1 MRRAAEPWLAR
12 LARWLVAII
21 GTLGLLFLALPVLTI
36 VPLSFSSGSF
46 LTYPLPGFSLR
57 WYQDFLASPLWTGAL
72 RNSLVVGA
80 CTTVLATSIG
90 TVAALGLNDSRLPFR
105 GAIMA
110 LILSPMIVPVVVLG
124 VGVSFLFSALG
135 LANSFT
141 GLVIAHT
148 TLAVPFVVITV
159 SAALATL
166 DPSLAR
172 AAASLGAPPLT
183 VFRRITLPI
192 VAPGLLSGAIF
203 AFATS
208 FDEVVMALFISG
220 PAQMTLPKQMF
231 LSIRETI
238 SPTLLAAA
246 VLMTGCST
254 TLLLC
259 IELVRRR
266 AVRRSGN
273 LVAVSRSR

>member
-1 MRRAAEPWLAR
+1 MRRAAEPWPAR
-12 LARWLVAII
+12 LARWLVAIT

-46 LTYPLPGFSLR
+46 LTYPLPGLSLR

-72 RNSLVVGA
+72 RNSLLVGA

-90 TVAALGLNDSRLPFR
+90 TVAALGLNDGRLPFR
-105 GAIMA
+105 GAVMA

-148 TLAVPFVVITV
+148 TLAVPFVVVTV

-192 VAPGLLSGAIF
+192 VAPGLLSGAVF

-246 VLMTGCST
+246 VLMTGFST
-254 TLLLC
+254 TLLLG

-266 AVRRSGN
+266 AARSSGN
-273 LVAVSRSR
+273 LVAAPRSR